1 METRGRRPEWKDY
14 KKLRTAVDE
23 YFDLCAENPNVL
35 PDYAGML
42 LHLQID
48 KEDAAAMQSENWPN
62 YMEFRRIFNM
72 AKLRRESWIARRMA
86 VDNKAANGCFNL
98 LKQEENG
105 GYSDRGAQ
113 KNQDKKIVLKLD
125 GIPGGMDAFK

>member
-1 METRGRRPEWKDY
+1 METRGRRPLWKDY
-14 KKLRTAVDE
+14 KDFRKAVDK
-23 YFDLCAENPNVL
+23 YFEDCAQDPNVL

-42 LHLQID
+42 LALQID
-48 KEDAAAMQSENWPN
+48 KADAEYMQTPEWPD
-62 YMEFRRIFNM
+62 YEEFRRIFSI

-105 GYSDRGAQ
+105 GYSDRGALRTQ
-113 KNQDKKIVLKLD
+113 EKKVAVKIE
-125 GIPGGMDAFK
+125 GINGGWDAFK

>member
-1 METRGRRPEWKDY
+1 METRGRRPEWNDY
-14 KKLRTAVDE
+14 KKLRKAVDD
-23 YFDLCAENPNVL
+23 YFDQCKQEDVF

-48 KEDAAAMQSENWPN
+48 KNDAAMMQAESWPD
-62 YMEFRRIFNM
+62 YEEFRRIFTIAQM
-72 AKLRRESWIARRMA
+72 RRESWMARRMA

-105 GYSDRGAQ
+105 GYADRSTKQ
-113 KNQDKKIVLKLD
+113 PEKKVAVKLE
-125 GIPGGMDAFK
+125 GIKGGWDAFK

>member
-14 KKLRTAVDE
+14 KKFRQAVDK
-23 YFDLCAENPNVL
+23 YFEDCAQDPNVL

-42 LHLQID
+42 LALQID
-48 KEDAAAMQSENWPN
+48 KEDAKVMQTPEWPD
-62 YMEFRRIFNM
+62 YEEFQRIFSI
-72 AKLRRESWIARRMA
+72 AQLRRESWIARRMA

-105 GYSDRGAQ
+105 GYSDRGSMRTQ
-113 KNQDKKIVLKLD
+113 EKKVAVKIE
-125 GIPGGMDAFK
+125 GIKGGWDAFK